1 MSEPNLTVQDILDQ
15 SDREAGRF
23 AWEGTFA
30 NYLRMV
36 VENPSISRLSHAT
49 VYEAIMQHGSETDE
63 NGEVEYG
70 LFKDKIYGLE
80 RALHNIVQYFSAAA
94 RRLESRRRILLLLGP
109 PASGKST
116 IVDLIKGALEEY
128 TRTDAGAVYA
138 IGGCPMQEEPLHLI
152 PERLRPIMLEQYGI
166 YIEGSL
172 CPRCRHLLRT
182 EHGGR
187 VSDMPVKRVTFSE
200 HEAVGM
206 GYYVATNPN
215 PDVSLLVGSVNT
227 EQLEGDRTE
236 VAGRAFRLDGELNVA
251 NRGMVEFVEIFKAD
265 PHLLTTLLGLAQE
278 LVIKMDKFGSVYAD
292 EVIVGHSNEG
302 DFDKFASDTSSE
314 ALKDRIIAAQIP
326 YNLRVSDEVRIYED
340 LIQGSTLQSVHVAPL
355 TLRVDGM
362 FSVLSRLDPPSRQGM
377 SMVDKLRLYDGEMV
391 TPYSRSDVVDMQ
403 QQNPNEG
410 MSGISPRYV
419 MNRLGEVASKP
430 GVSCITPLMALDS
443 MWRGLDQNISLG
455 EIDVPKYTTIVSDT
469 VQEYNGLAIR
479 EIQRA
484 YDASFDDT
492 AARLLNDYVA
502 HVAEYLRQGSRG
514 VERDME
520 RDMRELERSID
531 ISERGKDEFR
541 AEIHQLATKR
551 KEEGSE
557 LVYSTEPRLRVAIE
571 SRLFLPNNK
580 LQAELTEPRFAR
592 QKVMWAQRL
601 DSILERLQERYR
613 YCSVCARD
621 LLDYVTHLLKGN
633 SVVRT
638 PKNLEVEWLWP
649 LDGSAPSTPLGSQG

>member
-15 SDREAGRF
+15 SDQEAGRF
-23 AWEGTFA
+23 AWEGTFS

-49 VYEAIMQHGSETDE
+49 VYEAIMRYGSETRE

-116 IVDLIKGALEEY
+116 IVALIKSALEEY
-128 TRTDAGAVYA
+128 TRTDEGAIYA
-138 IGGCPMQEEPLHLI
+138 IAGCPMQEEPLHLV
-152 PERLRPIMLEQYGI
+152 PESLRSVMLEQYSV
-166 YIEGSL
+166 YIEGAL

-187 VSDMPVKRVTFSE
+187 VSDMPVKRVIFSE

-227 EQLEGDRTE
+227 ERLEGDRTE

-302 DFDKFASDTSSE
+302 DFDRFVADKGSE

-326 YNLRVSDEVRIYED
+326 YNLRVSDEVRIYEEM
-340 LIQGSTLQSVHVAPL
+340 IQGSTLQKVHVAPL
-355 TLRVDGM
+355 TLRIDGM
-362 FSVLSRLDPPSRQGM
+362 FSVLSRHAPPSRQGM
-377 SMVDKLRLYDGEMV
+377 SVVDKLRLYDGEMV
-391 TPYSRSDVVDMQ
+391 TPFSRADVIDMQ

-430 GVSCITPLMALDS
+430 GISCITPLGALDS

-455 EIDVPKYTTIVSDT
+455 EINVAKYVAIVSDT
-469 VQEYNGLAIR
+469 VREYGNLAIQ
-479 EIQRA
+479 EVQRA
-484 YDASFDDT
+484 YDPSFDDT
-492 AARLLNDYVA
+492 ASRLLDDYLEHIA
-502 HVAEYLRQGSRG
+502 AYLEAGSS
-514 VERDME
+514 VIDRDVE

-531 ISERGKDEFR
+531 IAERSKDEFR
-541 AEIHQLATKR
+541 REIHELVAKR
-551 KEEGSE
+551 HEEGSE
-557 LVYSTEPRLRVAIE
+557 FIYSTDPRLRVAIE
-571 SRLFLPNNK
+571 SRLFLPNSK
-580 LQAELTEPRFAR
+580 LESELTEPRFSR
-592 QKVMWAQRL
+592 QKVSWAQRL
-601 DSILERLQERYR
+601 DAILERLQERYG
-613 YCSVCARD
+613 YCSVCSRD
-621 LLDYVTHLLKGN
+621 LLDYVAHLLNGN
-633 SVVRT
+633 AVVRT
-638 PKNLEVEWLWP
+638 PKNEDVEWLWP
-649 LDGSAPSTPLGSQG
+649 LDGTRPEPPAS

>member
-1 MSEPNLTVQDILDQ
+1 MSEANLTIEDILDQ

-23 AWEGTFA
+23 SWEGTFA
-30 NYLRMV
+30 DYLRMV
-36 VENPSISRLSHAT
+36 VDRPSISRLSHAR
-49 VYEAIMQHGSETDE
+49 VYDAIMDSGSETGED
-63 NGEVEYG
+63 GEVVYG
-70 LFKDKIYGLE
+70 LFRENIYGLE

-116 IVDLIKGALEEY
+116 IVSLIKSALEEY

-138 IGGCPMQEEPLHLI
+138 IAGCPMQEEPLHLI
-152 PERLRPIMLEQYGI
+152 PEGLRPAMLEQYGV

-172 CPRCRHLLRT
+172 CPRCRHLLRS

-187 VSDMPVKRVTFSE
+187 VSDMPVKRVTFSD

-302 DFDKFASDTSSE
+302 DFNKFASDTSSE

-326 YNLRVSDEVRIYED
+326 YNLRVNDEVRIYEEM
-340 LIQGSTLQSVHVAPL
+340 IQGSTLQKVHVAPL
-355 TLRVDGM
+355 TLRIDGM
-362 FSVLSRLDPPSRQGM
+362 FSVLSRLVPPSRQGM
-377 SMVDKLRLYDGEMV
+377 SMTDKLRLYDGEMV
-391 TPYSRSDVVDMQ
+391 TPFSRADVIEMQ
-403 QQNPNEG
+403 HQNPNEG

-419 MNRLGEVASKP
+419 MNRLGEVASQP
-430 GVSCITPLMALDS
+430 GVSCITPLGALDS
-443 MWRGLDQNISLG
+443 MWRGLDQNISIG
-455 EIDVPKYTTIVSDT
+455 EIDVAKYVAIVSDT
-469 VQEYNGLAIR
+469 VREYGNLAIK

-484 YDASFDDT
+484 YDPSFDDT
-492 AARLLNDYVA
+492 ASRLLDDYLEHIA
-502 HVAEYLRQGSRG
+502 GYLQAGSSG
-514 VERDME
+514 VDRDVE

-531 ISERGKDEFR
+531 IAERSKDEFR
-541 AEIHQLATKR
+541 REIHQLVAKR
-551 KEEGSE
+551 HEEGSE
-557 LVYSTEPRLRVAIE
+557 FIYSTDPRLRVAIE

-580 LQAELTEPRFAR
+580 LEGELTEPRFSR
-592 QKVMWAQRL
+592 QKVSWAQRL
-601 DSILERLQERYR
+601 DSILERLQEHYG
-613 YCSVCARD
+613 YCSVCSRD
-621 LLDYVTHLLKGN
+621 LLDYVAHLLKGN
-633 SVVRT
+633 AVVRT
-638 PKNLEVEWLWP
+638 PKNEDVEWLWP
-649 LDGSAPSTPLGSQG
+649 LDGTRPEAPAS

>member
-15 SDREAGRF
+15 SDQEAGRF
-23 AWEGTFA
+23 AWEGTFS

-49 VYEAIMQHGSETDE
+49 VYEAIMRYGSETRE

-116 IVDLIKGALEEY
+116 IVALIKSALEEY
-128 TRTDAGAVYA
+128 TRTDEGAIYA
-138 IGGCPMQEEPLHLI
+138 IAGCPMQEEPLHLI
-152 PERLRPIMLEQYGI
+152 PESLRSVMLEQYGV
-166 YIEGSL
+166 YIEGAL

-187 VSDMPVKRVTFSE
+187 VSDMPVKRVIFSE

-227 EQLEGDRTE
+227 ERLEGDRTE

-302 DFDKFASDTSSE
+302 DFDRFVADKGSE

-326 YNLRVSDEVRIYED
+326 YNLRVSDEVRIYEEM
-340 LIQGSTLQSVHVAPL
+340 IQGSTLQKVHVAPL
-355 TLRVDGM
+355 TLRIDGM
-362 FSVLSRLDPPSRQGM
+362 FSVLSRHAPPSRQGM
-377 SMVDKLRLYDGEMV
+377 SVVDKLRLYDGEMV
-391 TPYSRSDVVDMQ
+391 TPFSRADVIDMQ

-430 GVSCITPLMALDS
+430 GISCITPLGALDS

-455 EIDVPKYTTIVSDT
+455 EINVAKYVAIVSDT
-469 VQEYNGLAIR
+469 VQEYGNLAIQ
-479 EIQRA
+479 EVQRA
-484 YDASFDDT
+484 YDPSFDDT
-492 AARLLNDYVA
+492 ASRLLDDYLEHIA
-502 HVAEYLRQGSRG
+502 AYLEAGSS
-514 VERDME
+514 VIDRDVE

-531 ISERGKDEFR
+531 IAERSKDEFR
-541 AEIHQLATKR
+541 REIHELVAKR
-551 KEEGSE
+551 HEEGSE
-557 LVYSTEPRLRVAIE
+557 FIYSTDPRLRVAIE
-571 SRLFLPNNK
+571 SRLFLPNSN
-580 LQAELTEPRFAR
+580 LESELTEPRFSR
-592 QKVMWAQRL
+592 QKVSWAQRL
-601 DSILERLQERYR
+601 DAILERLQERYG
-613 YCSVCARD
+613 YCSVCSRD
-621 LLDYVTHLLKGN
+621 LLDYVAHLLNGN
-633 SVVRT
+633 AVVRT
-638 PKNLEVEWLWP
+638 PKNEDVEWLWP
-649 LDGSAPSTPLGSQG
+649 LDGTRPEPPAS

>member
-1 MSEPNLTVQDILDQ
+1 MSEANLTIEDILDQ

-23 AWEGTFA
+23 SWEGTFA
-30 NYLRMV
+30 DYLRMV
-36 VENPSISRLSHAT
+36 VDRPSISRLSHAR
-49 VYEAIMQHGSETDE
+49 VYDAIMDSGSETGED
-63 NGEVEYG
+63 GEVVYG
-70 LFKDKIYGLE
+70 LFRENIYGLE

-116 IVDLIKGALEEY
+116 IVSLIKSALEEY

-138 IGGCPMQEEPLHLI
+138 IAGCPMQEEPLHLI
-152 PERLRPIMLEQYGI
+152 PEGLRPAMLEQYGV

-172 CPRCRHLLRT
+172 CPRCRHLLRS

-187 VSDMPVKRVTFSE
+187 VSDMPVKRVTFSD

-302 DFDKFASDTSSE
+302 DFNKFASDTSSE

-326 YNLRVSDEVRIYED
+326 YNLRVNDEVRIYEEM
-340 LIQGSTLQSVHVAPL
+340 IQGSTLQKVHVAPL
-355 TLRVDGM
+355 TLRIDGM
-362 FSVLSRLDPPSRQGM
+362 FSVLSRLVPPSRQGM
-377 SMVDKLRLYDGEMV
+377 SMTDKLRLYDGEMV
-391 TPYSRSDVVDMQ
+391 TPFSRADVIEMQ
-403 QQNPNEG
+403 HQNPNEG

-419 MNRLGEVASKP
+419 MNRLGEVASQP
-430 GVSCITPLMALDS
+430 GISCITPLGALDS

-455 EIDVPKYTTIVSDT
+455 EIDVAKYVAIVSDT
-469 VQEYNGLAIR
+469 VREYGNLAIR

-484 YDASFDDT
+484 YDPAFDDT
-492 AARLLNDYVA
+492 ASRLLDDYLEHIA
-502 HVAEYLRQGSRG
+502 DYLEAGSSA
-514 VERDME
+514 VDRDVE

-531 ISERGKDEFR
+531 IAERSKDEFR
-541 AEIHQLATKR
+541 REIHQLAAKR
-551 KEEGSE
+551 YEEGSE
-557 LVYSTEPRLRVAIE
+557 FIYSTDPRLRVAIE

-580 LQAELTEPRFAR
+580 LESELTEPRFSR
-592 QKVMWAQRL
+592 QKVSWAQRL
-601 DSILERLQERYR
+601 DSILERLQEHYG
-613 YCSVCARD
+613 YCSVCSRD
-621 LLDYVTHLLKGN
+621 LLDYVAHLLKGN
-633 SVVRT
+633 AVVRT
-638 PKNLEVEWLWP
+638 PKNEDVEWLWP
-649 LDGSAPSTPLGSQG
+649 LDGSRPEAPAS

>member
-1 MSEPNLTVQDILDQ
+1 MSEANLTIEDILDQ

-23 AWEGTFA
+23 SWEGTFA
-30 NYLRMV
+30 DYLRMV
-36 VENPSISRLSHAT
+36 VDRPSISRLSHAR
-49 VYEAIMQHGSETDE
+49 VYDAIMDSGSETGED
-63 NGEVEYG
+63 GEVVYG
-70 LFKDKIYGLE
+70 LFRENIYGLE

-116 IVDLIKGALEEY
+116 IVSLIKSALEEY

-138 IGGCPMQEEPLHLI
+138 IAGCPMQEEPLHLI
-152 PERLRPIMLEQYGI
+152 PEGLRPAMLEQYGV

-172 CPRCRHLLRT
+172 CPRCRHLLRS

-187 VSDMPVKRVTFSE
+187 VSDMPVKRVTFSD

-302 DFDKFASDTSSE
+302 DFNKFASDTSSE

-326 YNLRVSDEVRIYED
+326 YNLRVNDEVRIYEEM
-340 LIQGSTLQSVHVAPL
+340 IQGSTLQKVHVAPL
-355 TLRVDGM
+355 TLRIDGM
-362 FSVLSRLDPPSRQGM
+362 FSVLSRLVPPSRQGM
-377 SMVDKLRLYDGEMV
+377 SMTDKLRLYDGEMV
-391 TPYSRSDVVDMQ
+391 TPFSRADVIEMQ
-403 QQNPNEG
+403 HQNPNEG

-419 MNRLGEVASKP
+419 MNRLGEVASQP
-430 GVSCITPLMALDS
+430 GISCITPLGALDS

-455 EIDVPKYTTIVSDT
+455 EIDVAKYVAIVSDT
-469 VQEYNGLAIR
+469 AREYGNLAIR

-484 YDASFDDT
+484 YDPSFDDT
-492 AARLLNDYVA
+492 ASRLLDDYLEHIA
-502 HVAEYLRQGSRG
+502 DYLQAGSSG
-514 VERDME
+514 VDRDVE

-531 ISERGKDEFR
+531 IAERSKDEFR
-541 AEIHQLATKR
+541 REIHQLAAKR
-551 KEEGSE
+551 YEEGSE
-557 LVYSTEPRLRVAIE
+557 FIYSTDPRLRAAIE

-580 LQAELTEPRFAR
+580 LESELTEPRFSR
-592 QKVMWAQRL
+592 QKVSWAQRL
-601 DSILERLQERYR
+601 DSILERLQEHYG
-613 YCSVCARD
+613 YCSVCSRD
-621 LLDYVTHLLKGN
+621 LLDYVAHLLKGN
-633 SVVRT
+633 AVVRT
-638 PKNLEVEWLWP
+638 PKNEDVEWLWP
-649 LDGSAPSTPLGSQG
+649 LDGSRPEAPAS

>member
-1 MSEPNLTVQDILDQ
+1 MSEPNLTIEDILDQ

-23 AWEGTFA
+23 SWEGTLA
-30 NYLRMV
+30 DYLRMV
-36 VENPSISRLSHAT
+36 VDRPSISRLSHAR
-49 VYEAIMQHGSETDE
+49 VYDAIMDSGSETGED
-63 NGEVEYG
+63 GEVVYG
-70 LFKDKIYGLE
+70 LFRENIYGLE
-80 RALHNIVQYFSAAA
+80 RALHNIIQYFSAAA

-116 IVDLIKGALEEY
+116 IVSLIKRALEEY

-138 IGGCPMQEEPLHLI
+138 IAGCPMQEEPLHLI
-152 PERLRPIMLEQYGI
+152 PEGLRPAMLEQYGV

-172 CPRCRHLLRT
+172 CPRCRHLLRS

-187 VSDMPVKRVTFSE
+187 VSDMPVKRVTFSD

-302 DFDKFASDTSSE
+302 DFNRFASDTSSE

-326 YNLRVSDEVRIYED
+326 YNLRVSDEVRIYEEM
-340 LIQGSTLQSVHVAPL
+340 IQGSTLQKVHVAPL
-355 TLRVDGM
+355 TLRIDGM
-362 FSVLSRLDPPSRQGM
+362 FSVLSRLVPPSRQGM
-377 SMVDKLRLYDGEMV
+377 SMTDKLRLYDGEMV
-391 TPYSRSDVVDMQ
+391 TPFSRADVIEMQ
-403 QQNPNEG
+403 HQNPNEG

-419 MNRLGEVASKP
+419 MNRLGEVASQP
-430 GVSCITPLMALDS
+430 GVSCITPLGALDS
-443 MWRGLDQNISLG
+443 MWRGLDQNISIG
-455 EIDVPKYTTIVSDT
+455 EIDVAKYVAIVSDT
-469 VQEYNGLAIR
+469 VREYGNLAIKD
-479 EIQRA
+479 IQRA
-484 YDASFDDT
+484 YDPSFDDT
-492 AARLLNDYVA
+492 ASRLLDDYLEHIA
-502 HVAEYLRQGSRG
+502 DYLEAGSSA
-514 VERDME
+514 VDRDVE

-531 ISERGKDEFR
+531 IAERSKDEFR
-541 AEIHQLATKR
+541 REIHQLAAKR
-551 KEEGSE
+551 YEEGSE
-557 LVYSTEPRLRVAIE
+557 FIYSTDPRLRVAIE

-580 LQAELTEPRFAR
+580 LESELTEPRFSR
-592 QKVMWAQRL
+592 QKVSWTQRL
-601 DSILERLQERYR
+601 GSILERLQEHYG
-613 YCSVCARD
+613 YCSVCSRD
-621 LLDYVTHLLKGN
+621 LLDYVAHLLKGN
-633 SVVRT
+633 AVVRT
-638 PKNLEVEWLWP
+638 PKNEDVEWLWP
-649 LDGSAPSTPLGSQG
+649 LDGSRPEAPAS

>member
-15 SDREAGRF
+15 SDQEAGRF
-23 AWEGTFA
+23 AWEGTFS

-49 VYEAIMQHGSETDE
+49 VYEAIMRYGSETRE

-116 IVDLIKGALEEY
+116 IVTLIKSALEEY
-128 TRTDAGAVYA
+128 TRTDEGAIFA
-138 IGGCPMQEEPLHLI
+138 IAGCPMQEEPLHLV
-152 PERLRPIMLEQYGI
+152 PERLRPIMLEQYGV
-166 YIEGSL
+166 YIEGAL

-187 VSDMPVKRVTFSE
+187 VSDMPVKRVIFSE

-227 EQLEGDRTE
+227 ERLEGDRTE

-302 DFDKFASDTSSE
+302 DFDRFVADKGSE

-326 YNLRVSDEVRIYED
+326 YNLRVSDEVRIYEEM
-340 LIQGSTLQSVHVAPL
+340 IQGSTLQKVHVAPL
-355 TLRVDGM
+355 TLRIDGM
-362 FSVLSRLDPPSRQGM
+362 FSVLSRHAPPSRQGM
-377 SMVDKLRLYDGEMV
+377 SVVDKLRLYDGEMV
-391 TPYSRSDVVDMQ
+391 TPFSRADVIDMQ

-430 GVSCITPLMALDS
+430 GISCITPLGALDS

-455 EIDVPKYTTIVSDT
+455 EINVAKYVAIVSDT
-469 VQEYNGLAIR
+469 VQEYGNLAIQ
-479 EIQRA
+479 EVQRA
-484 YDASFDDT
+484 YDPSFDDT
-492 AARLLNDYVA
+492 ASRLLDDYLEHIA
-502 HVAEYLRQGSRG
+502 AYLEAGSS
-514 VERDME
+514 VIDRDVE

-531 ISERGKDEFR
+531 IAERSKDEFR
-541 AEIHQLATKR
+541 REIHELVAKR
-551 KEEGSE
+551 YEEGSE
-557 LVYSTEPRLRVAIE
+557 FIYSTDPRLRVAIE
-571 SRLFLPNNK
+571 SRLFLPNSK
-580 LQAELTEPRFAR
+580 LESELTEPRFSR
-592 QKVMWAQRL
+592 QKVSWAQRL
-601 DSILERLQERYR
+601 DAILERLQERYG
-613 YCSVCARD
+613 YCSVCSRD
-621 LLDYVTHLLKGN
+621 LLDYVAHLLNGN
-633 SVVRT
+633 AVVRT
-638 PKNLEVEWLWP
+638 PKNEDVEWLWP
-649 LDGSAPSTPLGSQG
+649 LDGTRPEPPAS

>member
-1 MSEPNLTVQDILDQ
+1 MSEANLTIEDILDQ

-23 AWEGTFA
+23 SWEGTFA
-30 NYLRMV
+30 DYLRMV
-36 VENPSISRLSHAT
+36 VDRPSISRLSHAR
-49 VYEAIMQHGSETDE
+49 VYDAIMDSGSETGED
-63 NGEVEYG
+63 GEVVYG
-70 LFKDKIYGLE
+70 LFRENIYGLE

-116 IVDLIKGALEEY
+116 IVSLIKSALEEY

-138 IGGCPMQEEPLHLI
+138 IAGCPMQEEPLHLI
-152 PERLRPIMLEQYGI
+152 PEGLRPAMLEQYGV

-172 CPRCRHLLRT
+172 CPRCRHLLRS

-187 VSDMPVKRVTFSE
+187 VSDMPVKRVTFSD

-302 DFDKFASDTSSE
+302 DFNKFASDTSSE

-326 YNLRVSDEVRIYED
+326 YNLRVNDEVRIYEEM
-340 LIQGSTLQSVHVAPL
+340 IQGSTLQKVHVAPL
-355 TLRVDGM
+355 TLRIDGM
-362 FSVLSRLDPPSRQGM
+362 FSVLSRLVPPSRQGM
-377 SMVDKLRLYDGEMV
+377 SMTDKLRLYDGEMV
-391 TPYSRSDVVDMQ
+391 TPFSRADVIEMQ
-403 QQNPNEG
+403 HQNPNEG

-419 MNRLGEVASKP
+419 MNRLGEVASQP
-430 GVSCITPLMALDS
+430 GISCITPLGALDS

-455 EIDVPKYTTIVSDT
+455 EIDVAKYVAIVSDT
-469 VQEYNGLAIR
+469 VQEYGNLATR

-484 YDASFDDT
+484 YDPSFDDT
-492 AARLLNDYVA
+492 ASRLLDDYLEHIA
-502 HVAEYLRQGSRG
+502 DYLQAGSSG
-514 VERDME
+514 VDRDVE

-531 ISERGKDEFR
+531 IAERSKDEFR
-541 AEIHQLATKR
+541 REIHQLAAKR
-551 KEEGSE
+551 YEEGSE
-557 LVYSTEPRLRVAIE
+557 FIYSTDPRLRAAIE

-580 LQAELTEPRFAR
+580 LESELTEPRFSR
-592 QKVMWAQRL
+592 QKVSWAQRL
-601 DSILERLQERYR
+601 DSILERLQEHYG
-613 YCSVCARD
+613 YCSVCSRD
-621 LLDYVTHLLKGN
+621 LLDYVAHLLKGN
-633 SVVRT
+633 AVVRT
-638 PKNLEVEWLWP
+638 PKNEDVEWLWP
-649 LDGSAPSTPLGSQG
+649 LDGSRPEAPAS

>member
-1 MSEPNLTVQDILDQ
+1 MSEANLTIEDILDQ

-23 AWEGTFA
+23 SWEGTFA
-30 NYLRMV
+30 DYLRMV
-36 VENPSISRLSHAT
+36 VDRPSISRLSHAR
-49 VYEAIMQHGSETDE
+49 VYDAIMDSGSETGED
-63 NGEVEYG
+63 GEVVYG
-70 LFKDKIYGLE
+70 LFRENIYGLE

-116 IVDLIKGALEEY
+116 IVSLIKSALEEY

-138 IGGCPMQEEPLHLI
+138 IAGCPMQEEPLHLI
-152 PERLRPIMLEQYGI
+152 PEGLRPAMLEQYGV

-172 CPRCRHLLRT
+172 CPRCRHLLRS

-187 VSDMPVKRVTFSE
+187 VSDMPVKRVTFSD

-302 DFDKFASDTSSE
+302 DFNKFASDTSSE

-326 YNLRVSDEVRIYED
+326 YNLRVNDEVRIYEEM
-340 LIQGSTLQSVHVAPL
+340 IQGSTLQKVHVAPL
-355 TLRVDGM
+355 TLRIDGM
-362 FSVLSRLDPPSRQGM
+362 FSVLSRLVPPSRQGM
-377 SMVDKLRLYDGEMV
+377 SMTDKLRLYDGEMV
-391 TPYSRSDVVDMQ
+391 TPFSRADVIEMQ
-403 QQNPNEG
+403 HQNPNEG

-419 MNRLGEVASKP
+419 MNRLGEVASQP
-430 GVSCITPLMALDS
+430 GVSCITPLGALDS
-443 MWRGLDQNISLG
+443 MWRGLDQNISIG
-455 EIDVPKYTTIVSDT
+455 EIDVAKYVAIVSDT
-469 VQEYNGLAIR
+469 VREYGNLAIK

-484 YDASFDDT
+484 YDPSFDDT
-492 AARLLNDYVA
+492 ASRLLDDYLEHIA
-502 HVAEYLRQGSRG
+502 GYLQAGSSG
-514 VERDME
+514 VDRDVE

-531 ISERGKDEFR
+531 IAERSKDEFR
-541 AEIHQLATKR
+541 REIHQLAAKR
-551 KEEGSE
+551 YEEGSE
-557 LVYSTEPRLRVAIE
+557 FIYSTDPRLRVAIE

-580 LQAELTEPRFAR
+580 LESELTEPRFSR
-592 QKVMWAQRL
+592 QKVSWAQRL
-601 DSILERLQERYR
+601 DSILERLQEHYG
-613 YCSVCARD
+613 YCSVCSRD
-621 LLDYVTHLLKGN
+621 LLDYVAHLLKGN
-633 SVVRT
+633 AVVRT
-638 PKNLEVEWLWP
+638 PKNEDVEWLWP
-649 LDGSAPSTPLGSQG
+649 LDGSRPEAPAS

>member
-15 SDREAGRF
+15 SDQEAGRF

-49 VYEAIMQHGSETDE
+49 VYEAIMRYGSETRE

-116 IVDLIKGALEEY
+116 IVTLIKSALEEY
-128 TRTDAGAVYA
+128 TRTDEGAIFA
-138 IGGCPMQEEPLHLI
+138 IAGCPMQEEPLHLV
-152 PERLRPIMLEQYGI
+152 PERLRPIMLEQYGV
-166 YIEGSL
+166 YIEGAL

-187 VSDMPVKRVTFSE
+187 VSDMPVKRVIFSE

-227 EQLEGDRTE
+227 ERLEGDRTE

-302 DFDKFASDTSSE
+302 DFDRFVADKGSE

-326 YNLRVSDEVRIYED
+326 YNLRVSDEVRIYEEM
-340 LIQGSTLQSVHVAPL
+340 IQGSTLQKVHVAPL
-355 TLRVDGM
+355 TLRIDGM
-362 FSVLSRLDPPSRQGM
+362 FSVLSRHAPPSRQGM
-377 SMVDKLRLYDGEMV
+377 SVVDKLRLYDGEMV
-391 TPYSRSDVVDMQ
+391 TPFSRADVIDMQ

-430 GVSCITPLMALDS
+430 GISCITPLGALDS

-455 EIDVPKYTTIVSDT
+455 EINVAKYVAIVSDT
-469 VQEYNGLAIR
+469 VREYGNLAIQ
-479 EIQRA
+479 EVQRA
-484 YDASFDDT
+484 YDPSFDDT
-492 AARLLNDYVA
+492 ASRLLDDYLEHIA
-502 HVAEYLRQGSRG
+502 AYLEAGSS
-514 VERDME
+514 VIDRDVE

-531 ISERGKDEFR
+531 IAERSKDEFR
-541 AEIHQLATKR
+541 REIHELVAKR
-551 KEEGSE
+551 YEEGSE
-557 LVYSTEPRLRVAIE
+557 FIYSTDPRLRVAIE
-571 SRLFLPNNK
+571 SRLFLPNSK
-580 LQAELTEPRFAR
+580 LESELTEPRFSR
-592 QKVMWAQRL
+592 QKVSWAQRL
-601 DSILERLQERYR
+601 DAILERLQERYG
-613 YCSVCARD
+613 YCSVCSRD
-621 LLDYVTHLLKGN
+621 LLDYVAHLLNGN
-633 SVVRT
+633 AVVRT
-638 PKNLEVEWLWP
+638 PKNEDVEWLWP
-649 LDGSAPSTPLGSQG
+649 LDGTRPEPPAS

>member
-15 SDREAGRF
+15 SDQEAGRF
-23 AWEGTFA
+23 AWEGTFS

-49 VYEAIMQHGSETDE
+49 VYEAIMRYGSETRE

-116 IVDLIKGALEEY
+116 IVTLIKSALEEY
-128 TRTDAGAVYA
+128 TRTDEGAIFA
-138 IGGCPMQEEPLHLI
+138 IAGCPMQEEPLHLV
-152 PERLRPIMLEQYGI
+152 PERLRPVMLEQYGV
-166 YIEGSL
+166 YIEGAL

-187 VSDMPVKRVTFSE
+187 VSDMPVKRVIFSE

-227 EQLEGDRTE
+227 ERLEGDRTE

-302 DFDKFASDTSSE
+302 DFDRFVADKGSE

-326 YNLRVSDEVRIYED
+326 YNLRVSDEVRIYEEM
-340 LIQGSTLQSVHVAPL
+340 IQGSTLQKVHVAPL
-355 TLRVDGM
+355 TLRIDGM
-362 FSVLSRLDPPSRQGM
+362 FSVLSRHAPPSRQGM
-377 SMVDKLRLYDGEMV
+377 SVVDKLRLYDGEMV
-391 TPYSRSDVVDMQ
+391 TPFSRADVIDMQ

-430 GVSCITPLMALDS
+430 GISCITPLGALDS

-455 EIDVPKYTTIVSDT
+455 EINVAKYVAIVSDT
-469 VQEYNGLAIR
+469 VQEYGNLAIQ
-479 EIQRA
+479 EVQRA
-484 YDASFDDT
+484 YDPSFDDT
-492 AARLLNDYVA
+492 ASRLLDDYLEHIA
-502 HVAEYLRQGSRG
+502 AYLEAGSS
-514 VERDME
+514 VIDRDVE

-531 ISERGKDEFR
+531 IAERSKDEFR
-541 AEIHQLATKR
+541 REIHELVAKR
-551 KEEGSE
+551 HEEGSE
-557 LVYSTEPRLRVAIE
+557 FIYSTDPRLRVAIE
-571 SRLFLPNNK
+571 SRLFLPNSK
-580 LQAELTEPRFAR
+580 LESELTEPRFSR
-592 QKVMWAQRL
+592 QKVSWAQRL
-601 DSILERLQERYR
+601 DAILERLQERYG
-613 YCSVCARD
+613 YCSVCSRD
-621 LLDYVTHLLKGN
+621 LLDYVAHLLNGN
-633 SVVRT
+633 AVVRT
-638 PKNLEVEWLWP
+638 PKNEDVEWLWP
-649 LDGSAPSTPLGSQG
+649 LDGTRPEPPAS

>member
-15 SDREAGRF
+15 SDQEAGRF
-23 AWEGTFA
+23 AWEGTFS

-49 VYEAIMQHGSETDE
+49 VYEAIMRYGSETRE

-116 IVDLIKGALEEY
+116 IVTLIKSALEEY
-128 TRTDAGAVYA
+128 TRTDEGAIFA
-138 IGGCPMQEEPLHLI
+138 IAGCPMQEEPLHLV
-152 PERLRPIMLEQYGI
+152 PERLRPVMLEQYGV
-166 YIEGSL
+166 YIEGAL

-187 VSDMPVKRVTFSE
+187 VSDMPVKRVIFSE

-227 EQLEGDRTE
+227 ERLEGDRTE

-302 DFDKFASDTSSE
+302 DFDRFVADKGSE

-326 YNLRVSDEVRIYED
+326 YNLRVSDEVRIYEEM
-340 LIQGSTLQSVHVAPL
+340 IQGSTLQKVHAAPL
-355 TLRVDGM
+355 TLRIDGM
-362 FSVLSRLDPPSRQGM
+362 FSVLSRHDPPSRQGM
-377 SMVDKLRLYDGEMV
+377 SVVDKLRLYDGEMV
-391 TPYSRSDVVDMQ
+391 TPFSRADVIDMQ

-430 GVSCITPLMALDS
+430 GISCITPLGALDS

-455 EIDVPKYTTIVSDT
+455 EINVAKYVAIVSDT
-469 VQEYNGLAIR
+469 VQEYGNLAIQ
-479 EIQRA
+479 EVQRA
-484 YDASFDDT
+484 YDPSFDDT
-492 AARLLNDYVA
+492 ASRLLDDYLEHIA
-502 HVAEYLRQGSRG
+502 AYLEAGSS
-514 VERDME
+514 VIDRDVE

-531 ISERGKDEFR
+531 IAERSKDEFR
-541 AEIHQLATKR
+541 REIHELVAKR
-551 KEEGSE
+551 HEEGSE
-557 LVYSTEPRLRVAIE
+557 FIYSTDPRLRVAIE
-571 SRLFLPNNK
+571 SRLFLPNSK
-580 LQAELTEPRFAR
+580 LESELTEPRFSR
-592 QKVMWAQRL
+592 QKVSWAQRL
-601 DSILERLQERYR
+601 DAILERLQERYG
-613 YCSVCARD
+613 YCSVCSRD
-621 LLDYVTHLLKGN
+621 LLDYVAHLLNGN
-633 SVVRT
+633 AVVRT
-638 PKNLEVEWLWP
+638 PKNEDVEWLWP
-649 LDGSAPSTPLGSQG
+649 LDGTRPEPPAS

>member
-1 MSEPNLTVQDILDQ
+1 MSEPNLTIEDILDQ

-23 AWEGTFA
+23 SWEGAFA
-30 NYLRMV
+30 DYLRMV
-36 VENPSISRLSHAT
+36 VDRPSISRLSHAR
-49 VYEAIMQHGSETDE
+49 VYDAIMDSGSETGED
-63 NGEVEYG
+63 GEVVYG
-70 LFKDKIYGLE
+70 LFRENIYGLE

-116 IVDLIKGALEEY
+116 IVSLIKSALEEY

-138 IGGCPMQEEPLHLI
+138 IAGCPMQEEPLHLI
-152 PERLRPIMLEQYGI
+152 PEGLRPAMLEQYGV

-172 CPRCRHLLRT
+172 CPRCRHLLRS

-187 VSDMPVKRVTFSE
+187 VSDMPVKRVTFSD

-302 DFDKFASDTSSE
+302 DFNKFASDTSSE

-326 YNLRVSDEVRIYED
+326 YNLRVSDEVRIYEEM
-340 LIQGSTLQSVHVAPL
+340 IQGSTLQKVHVAPL
-355 TLRVDGM
+355 TLRIDGM
-362 FSVLSRLDPPSRQGM
+362 FSVLSRHAPPSRQGM

-391 TPYSRSDVVDMQ
+391 TPFSRADVVDMQ
-403 QQNPNEG
+403 QLNPNEG

-419 MNRLGEVASKP
+419 MNRLGEVASQP
-430 GVSCITPLMALDS
+430 GVSCITPLGALDS
-443 MWRGLDQNISLG
+443 MWRGLDQNISIG
-455 EIDVPKYTTIVSDT
+455 EIDVAKYVAIVSDT
-469 VQEYNGLAIR
+469 VREYGNLAIKD
-479 EIQRA
+479 IQRA
-484 YDASFDDT
+484 YDPSFDDT
-492 AARLLNDYVA
+492 ASRLLDDYLEHIA
-502 HVAEYLRQGSRG
+502 GYLQAGSSG
-514 VERDME
+514 VDRDVE

-531 ISERGKDEFR
+531 IAERSKDEFR
-541 AEIHQLATKR
+541 REIHQLVAKR
-551 KEEGSE
+551 HEEGSE
-557 LVYSTEPRLRVAIE
+557 FIYSTDPRLRVAIE

-580 LQAELTEPRFAR
+580 LEGELTEPRFSR
-592 QKVMWAQRL
+592 QKVSWAQRL
-601 DSILERLQERYR
+601 DAILERLQEHYG
-613 YCSVCARD
+613 YCSVCSRD
-621 LLDYVTHLLKGN
+621 LLDYVAHLLKGN
-633 SVVRT
+633 AVVRT
-638 PKNLEVEWLWP
+638 PKNEDVEWLWP
-649 LDGSAPSTPLGSQG
+649 LDGTRPEAPAS

>member
-1 MSEPNLTVQDILDQ
+1 MSEANLTIEDILDQ

-23 AWEGTFA
+23 SWEGTFA
-30 NYLRMV
+30 DYLRMV
-36 VENPSISRLSHAT
+36 VDRPSISRLSHAR
-49 VYEAIMQHGSETDE
+49 VYDAIMDSGSETGED
-63 NGEVEYG
+63 GEVVYG
-70 LFKDKIYGLE
+70 LFRENIYGLE

-116 IVDLIKGALEEY
+116 IVSLIKSALEEY

-138 IGGCPMQEEPLHLI
+138 IAGCPMQEEPLHLI
-152 PERLRPIMLEQYGI
+152 PEGLRPAMLEQYGV

-172 CPRCRHLLRT
+172 CPRCRHLLRS

-187 VSDMPVKRVTFSE
+187 VSDMPVKRVTFSD

-302 DFDKFASDTSSE
+302 DFNKFASDTSSE

-326 YNLRVSDEVRIYED
+326 YNLRVNDEVRIYEEM
-340 LIQGSTLQSVHVAPL
+340 IQGSTLQKVHVAPL
-355 TLRVDGM
+355 TLRIDGM
-362 FSVLSRLDPPSRQGM
+362 FSVLSRLVPPSRQGM
-377 SMVDKLRLYDGEMV
+377 SMTDKLRLYDGEMV
-391 TPYSRSDVVDMQ
+391 TPFSRADVIEMQ
-403 QQNPNEG
+403 HQNPNEG

-419 MNRLGEVASKP
+419 MNRLGEVASQP
-430 GVSCITPLMALDS
+430 GISCITPLGALDS

-455 EIDVPKYTTIVSDT
+455 EIDVAKYVAIVSDT
-469 VQEYNGLAIR
+469 VQEYGNLATR

-484 YDASFDDT
+484 YDPAFDDT
-492 AARLLNDYVA
+492 ASRLLDDYLEHIA
-502 HVAEYLRQGSRG
+502 DYLEAGSSA
-514 VERDME
+514 VDRDVE

-531 ISERGKDEFR
+531 IAERSKDEFR
-541 AEIHQLATKR
+541 REIHQLAAKR
-551 KEEGSE
+551 YEEGSE
-557 LVYSTEPRLRVAIE
+557 FIYSTDPRLRVAIE

-580 LQAELTEPRFAR
+580 LESELTEPRFSR
-592 QKVMWAQRL
+592 QKVSWAQRL
-601 DSILERLQERYR
+601 DSILERLQEHYG
-613 YCSVCARD
+613 YCSVCSRD
-621 LLDYVTHLLKGN
+621 LLDYVAHLLKGN
-633 SVVRT
+633 AVVRT
-638 PKNLEVEWLWP
+638 PKNEDVEWLWP
-649 LDGSAPSTPLGSQG
+649 LDGSRPEAPAS

>member
-1 MSEPNLTVQDILDQ
+1 MSEANLTIEDILDQ

-23 AWEGTFA
+23 SWEGTFA
-30 NYLRMV
+30 DYLRMV
-36 VENPSISRLSHAT
+36 VDRPSISRLSHAR
-49 VYEAIMQHGSETDE
+49 VYDAIMDSGSETGED
-63 NGEVEYG
+63 GEVVYG
-70 LFKDKIYGLE
+70 LFRENIYGLE

-116 IVDLIKGALEEY
+116 IVSLIKSALEEY

-138 IGGCPMQEEPLHLI
+138 IAGCPMQEEPLHLI
-152 PERLRPIMLEQYGI
+152 PEGLRPAMLEQYGV

-172 CPRCRHLLRT
+172 CPRCRHLLRS

-187 VSDMPVKRVTFSE
+187 VSDMPVKRVTFSD

-302 DFDKFASDTSSE
+302 DFNKFASDTSSE

-326 YNLRVSDEVRIYED
+326 YNLRVNDEVRIYEEM
-340 LIQGSTLQSVHVAPL
+340 IQGSTLQKVHVAPL
-355 TLRVDGM
+355 TLRIDGM
-362 FSVLSRLDPPSRQGM
+362 FSVLSRLVPPSRQGM
-377 SMVDKLRLYDGEMV
+377 SMTDKLRLYDGEMV
-391 TPYSRSDVVDMQ
+391 TPFSRADVIEMQ
-403 QQNPNEG
+403 HQNPNEG

-419 MNRLGEVASKP
+419 MNRLGEVASQP
-430 GVSCITPLMALDS
+430 GVSCITPLGALDS

-455 EIDVPKYTTIVSDT
+455 EIDVAKYVAIVSDT
-469 VQEYNGLAIR
+469 AREYGNLAIR

-484 YDASFDDT
+484 YDPSFDDT
-492 AARLLNDYVA
+492 ASRLLDDYLEHIA
-502 HVAEYLRQGSRG
+502 DYLEAGSSA
-514 VERDME
+514 VDRDVE

-531 ISERGKDEFR
+531 IAERSKDEFR
-541 AEIHQLATKR
+541 REIHQLAAKR
-551 KEEGSE
+551 YEEGSE
-557 LVYSTEPRLRVAIE
+557 FIYSTDPRLRVAIE

-580 LQAELTEPRFAR
+580 LESELTEPRFSR
-592 QKVMWAQRL
+592 QKVSWAQRL
-601 DSILERLQERYR
+601 DSILERLQEHYG
-613 YCSVCARD
+613 YCSVCSRD
-621 LLDYVTHLLKGN
+621 LLDYVAHLLKGN
-633 SVVRT
+633 AVVRT
-638 PKNLEVEWLWP
+638 PKNEDVEWLWP
-649 LDGSAPSTPLGSQG
+649 LDGSRPEAPAS

>member
-1 MSEPNLTVQDILDQ
+1 MSEANLTIEDILDQ

-23 AWEGTFA
+23 SWEGTFA
-30 NYLRMV
+30 DYLRMV
-36 VENPSISRLSHAT
+36 VDRPSISRLSHAR
-49 VYEAIMQHGSETDE
+49 VYDAIMDSGSETGED
-63 NGEVEYG
+63 GEVVYG
-70 LFKDKIYGLE
+70 LFRENIYGLE

-116 IVDLIKGALEEY
+116 IVSLIKSALEEY

-138 IGGCPMQEEPLHLI
+138 IAGCPMQEEPLHLI
-152 PERLRPIMLEQYGI
+152 PEGLRPAMLEQYGV

-172 CPRCRHLLRT
+172 CPRCRHLLRS

-187 VSDMPVKRVTFSE
+187 VSDMPVKRVTFSD

-302 DFDKFASDTSSE
+302 DFNRFASDTSSE

-326 YNLRVSDEVRIYED
+326 YNLRVSDEVRIYEEM
-340 LIQGSTLQSVHVAPL
+340 IQGSTLQKVHVAPL
-355 TLRVDGM
+355 TLRIDGM
-362 FSVLSRLDPPSRQGM
+362 FSVLSRLVPPSRQGM
-377 SMVDKLRLYDGEMV
+377 SMTDKLRLYDGEMV
-391 TPYSRSDVVDMQ
+391 TPFSRADVIEMQ
-403 QQNPNEG
+403 HQNPNEG

-419 MNRLGEVASKP
+419 MNRLGEVASQP
-430 GVSCITPLMALDS
+430 GVSCITPLGALDS
-443 MWRGLDQNISLG
+443 MWRGLDQNISIG
-455 EIDVPKYTTIVSDT
+455 EIDVAKYVAIVSDT
-469 VQEYNGLAIR
+469 VREYGNLAIK

-484 YDASFDDT
+484 YDPSFDDT
-492 AARLLNDYVA
+492 ASRLLDDYLEHIA
-502 HVAEYLRQGSRG
+502 GYLQAGSSG
-514 VERDME
+514 VDRDVE

-531 ISERGKDEFR
+531 IAERSKDEFR
-541 AEIHQLATKR
+541 REIHQLAAKR
-551 KEEGSE
+551 YEEGSE
-557 LVYSTEPRLRVAIE
+557 FIYSTDPRLRVAIE

-580 LQAELTEPRFAR
+580 LESELTEPRFSR
-592 QKVMWAQRL
+592 QKVSWAQRL
-601 DSILERLQERYR
+601 DSILERLQEHYG
-613 YCSVCARD
+613 YCSVCSRD
-621 LLDYVTHLLKGN
+621 LLDYVAHLLKGN
-633 SVVRT
+633 AVVRT
-638 PKNLEVEWLWP
+638 PKNEDVEWLWP
-649 LDGSAPSTPLGSQG
+649 LDGSRPEAPAS

>member
-1 MSEPNLTVQDILDQ
+1 
-15 SDREAGRF
+15 
-23 AWEGTFA
+23 
-30 NYLRMV
+30 MV
-36 VENPSISRLSHAT
+36 VDRPSISRLSHAR
-49 VYEAIMQHGSETDE
+49 VYDAIMDSGSETGED
-63 NGEVEYG
+63 GEVVYG
-70 LFKDKIYGLE
+70 LFRENIYGLE

-116 IVDLIKGALEEY
+116 IVSLIKRALEEY

-138 IGGCPMQEEPLHLI
+138 IAGCPMQEEPLHLI
-152 PERLRPIMLEQYGI
+152 PEGLRPAMLEQYGV

-172 CPRCRHLLRT
+172 CPRCRHLLRS

-187 VSDMPVKRVTFSE
+187 VSDMPVKRVTFSD

-302 DFDKFASDTSSE
+302 DFNRFASDTSSE

-326 YNLRVSDEVRIYED
+326 YNLRVSDEVRIYEEM
-340 LIQGSTLQSVHVAPL
+340 IQGSTLQKVHVAPL
-355 TLRVDGM
+355 TLRIDGM
-362 FSVLSRLDPPSRQGM
+362 FSVLSRLVPPSRQGM
-377 SMVDKLRLYDGEMV
+377 SMTDKLRLYDGEMV
-391 TPYSRSDVVDMQ
+391 TPFSRADVIEMQ
-403 QQNPNEG
+403 HQNPNEG

-419 MNRLGEVASKP
+419 MNRLGEVASQP
-430 GVSCITPLMALDS
+430 GVSCITPLGALDS
-443 MWRGLDQNISLG
+443 MWRGLDQNISIG
-455 EIDVPKYTTIVSDT
+455 EIDVAKYVAIVSDT
-469 VQEYNGLAIR
+469 VREYGNLAIKD
-479 EIQRA
+479 IQRA
-484 YDASFDDT
+484 YDPSFDDT
-492 AARLLNDYVA
+492 ASRLLDDYLEHIA
-502 HVAEYLRQGSRG
+502 DYLEAGSSA
-514 VERDME
+514 VDRDVE

-531 ISERGKDEFR
+531 IAERSKDEFR
-541 AEIHQLATKR
+541 REIHQLAAKR
-551 KEEGSE
+551 YEEGSE
-557 LVYSTEPRLRVAIE
+557 FIYSTDPRLRVAIE

-580 LQAELTEPRFAR
+580 LESELTEPRFSR
-592 QKVMWAQRL
+592 QKVSWTQRL
-601 DSILERLQERYR
+601 GSILERLQEHYG
-613 YCSVCARD
+613 YCSVCSRD
-621 LLDYVTHLLKGN
+621 LLDYVAHLLKGN
-633 SVVRT
+633 AVVRT
-638 PKNLEVEWLWP
+638 PKNEDVEWLWP
-649 LDGSAPSTPLGSQG
+649 LDGSRPEAPAS